1 MQEKLL
7 QTGAIQFKVVSQ
19 RVAIL
24 NIKMTLIE
32 VSEKRMR
39 ELKMNTA
46 LKNMAKTTSLN
57 SDYLHFYLTTVMI
70 LPHKFEIKI

>member
-7 QTGAIQFKVVSQ
+7 QTGVIQFKVVSQ

-57 SDYLHFYLTTVMI
+57 SDYLHFYLTTVTRQ
-70 LPHKFEIKI
+70 LETT

>member
-46 LKNMAKTTSLN
+46 LKNMAKITSLN
-57 SDYLHFYLTTVMI
+57 SDYLHFYLTTVTRQ
-70 LPHKFEIKI
+70 LETT